1 MKMRHLKLW
10 VYSKE
15 GKKIMGLIPKF
26 YMEAVISIGIRIASD
41 IKWIGTGFFVI
52 KKMKGREAYLPFM
65 VTNRHVI
72 ENNDTIV
79 IRLKE
84 KDTGELK
91 IIDMPVVDNGKK
103 LYSTSSDLNIDIAV
117 ASLNGSYI
125 ITNNLEFAAFDI
137 DEHAVSSSEFLT
149 KGGDEGT
156 YIYMLGFPMGL
167 VNVDSNAPI
176 CRGGCVARIDSKE
189 IKKTKNILL
198 DIQNFPGNSGSPI
211 ISKPEIVGIEG
222 EPVLNKS
229 VLIGIIH
236 GYLPYKE
243 SLINSQTHEIVE
255 IRSENSGIAV
265 ANPTEFIRML
275 VDKEICR
282 AHLLP
287 ETEEPGIITCQTP
300 GTKL

>member
-1 MKMRHLKLW
+1 MQ
-10 VYSKE
+10 SKE
-15 GKKIMGLIPKF
+15 GKELMALLPKF
-26 YMEAVISIGIRIASD
+26 YMEAVVSIGIRSASV
-41 IKWIGTGFFVI
+41 INWIGTGFFVI
-52 KKMKGREAYLPFM
+52 KKLKTEDTYLPFI

-72 ENNDTIV
+72 ENLEAIV

-84 KDTGELK
+84 KDTGELR
-91 IIDMPVVDNGKK
+91 IIDIPIVDNGRK
-103 LYSTSSDLNIDIAV
+103 LYSVSSDSNIDIAV
-117 ASLNGSYI
+117 VSLNGSYI
-125 ITNNLEFAAFDI
+125 TTNNLEFAAFDI
-137 DEHAVSSSEFLT
+137 DEHALSSSEFLA

-189 IKKTKNILL
+189 IEKTKKILL

-211 ISKPEIVGIEG
+211 ISKPELVGIG
-222 EPVLNKS
+222 DDPVLNQS
-229 VLIGIIH
+229 VLIGIID

-243 SLINSQTHEIVE
+243 KLINSQTQEVVE

-275 VDKEICR
+275 VDEEISR
-282 AHLLP
+282 AHLIP
-287 ETEEPGIITCQTP
+287 EE
-300 GTKL
+300 